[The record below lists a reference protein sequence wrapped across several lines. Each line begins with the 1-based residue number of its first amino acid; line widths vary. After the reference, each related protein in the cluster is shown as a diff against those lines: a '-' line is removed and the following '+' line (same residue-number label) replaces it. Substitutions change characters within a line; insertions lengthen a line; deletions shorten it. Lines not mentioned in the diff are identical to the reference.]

1 MLGQSDYQHIAKDL
15 FRLQVGVLAG
25 DILDARAVLLRI
37 QVVVTDDQCTRIAAM
52 KVFQELTQCCFL
64 LWCPRVGGISRAGSV
79 AHHQPSN
86 VPPARSRAH
95 LPQSG
100 CPVNKSLVLQN
111 KSLVSQNKSRLSRD
125 KWLLF
130 SIKRQLFCKILL
142 S

>member
-1 MLGQSDYQHIAKDL
+1 M
-15 FRLQVGVLAG
+15 RLQVFIFSSYVGDAWTVLRGVQ
-25 DILDARAVLLRI
+25 IVM
-37 QVVVTDDQCTRIAAM
+37 TDDQCTRIAAM

-79 AHHQPSN
+79 AHPQPSN

-100 CPVNKSLVLQN
+100 RPDNKSLVL
-111 KSLVSQNKSRLSRD
+111 QNKSRLSRD